1 MSTSMG
7 NSLPVPSVQALASTF
22 DSTSDIP
29 ERYIRPEAE
38 AEPVADADDGF
49 ELPVIDLRLAQ
60 RSQEECDRLGR
71 ACEEWGFFQL
81 VNHGVAEE
89 LVDKMKADIAEFF
102 KLPLE
107 EKEAYAQLPD
117 GFEGYGQIFVK
128 SEEQKLDWGDMITI
142 FTRPHSVRKMRFW
155 PTHPPTFRDTL
166 DKYTSAVKDVTSCV
180 VEVMA
185 RNLGLDS
192 EVMTKTFKD
201 HPQGVRINYY
211 PPCPNTKKV
220 IGHSPHSDATGL
232 TILLQANDV
241 QGLQLRKNGKW
252 LPIRPLPGAFIV
264 NIGDHLEM
272 LTNGKYKSNEHR
284 VVVNTEKE
292 RLSIAAF
299 HPPRHDIVLRP
310 LPKLVQGGVEN
321 YKATT
326 FADFMKGFFS
336 AKLDGK
342 NYLET
347 LKLNK

>member
-1 MSTSMG
+1 MATMG

-22 DSTSDIP
+22 RSTTEIP

-38 AEPVADADDGF
+38 TDPVAAADEDF

-60 RSQEECDRLGR
+60 TSQEECDRLGR

-81 VNHGVAEE
+81 VNHGVEAEVIE
-89 LVDKMKADIAEFF
+89 KMKLDIAEFF

-117 GFEGYGQIFVK
+117 GYEGYGQIFVK

-142 FTRPHSVRKMRFW
+142 FTRPHSTRNMRFW

-166 DKYTSAVKDVTSCV
+166 ENYTSAVRDVATCV
-180 VEVMA
+180 LGVMA
-185 RNLGLDS
+185 RNLGLDP
-192 EVMTKTFKD
+192 EIIMNIFKD
-201 HPQGVRINYY
+201 IPQAVRINYY
-211 PPCPNTKKV
+211 PPCPDTKKV
-220 IGHSPHSDATGL
+220 IGHSPHSDATSL
-232 TILLQANDV
+232 TVLLQANDV

-272 LTNGKYKSNEHR
+272 YTNGRYKSNEHR

-299 HPPRHDIVLRP
+299 HTPTHDTALRP
-310 LPKLVQGGVEN
+310 LPELVQGGVEN

-326 FADFMKGFFS
+326 VGDYMKGFFS
-336 AKLDGK
+336 VKLDGK
-342 NYLET
+342 SYLQT
-347 LKLNK
+347 LKLDN